1 MTEIPA
7 AGRPPFPAP
16 SPHTAGPRLIA
27 RLTTRRTGA
36 MLVRNTIVSTFA
48 FLLGL
53 LVLWVLVQRGGVN
66 AVLATAISFL
76 AANSLHYA
84 LGRAWIFRGTDRGVR
99 AGYLLFLINSGVGM
113 AITVTLF
120 AALLH
125 FTAIHYL
132 AARVIVSVFA
142 GLAMFVL
149 NAVLNFRQV

>member
-1 MTEIPA
+1 MPA
-7 AGRPPFPAP
+7 IGEPIFPPP
-16 SPHTAGPRLIA
+16 SPEAPRRRLVA
-27 RLTTRRTGA
+27 RLATPRVGA
-36 MLVRNTIVSTFA
+36 MLLRNTIVSTFV

-53 LVLWVLVQRGGVN
+53 VLLWGLVQWAGMN
-66 AVLATAISFL
+66 AVLAATIGFL
-76 AANSLHYA
+76 VANSLHYA
-84 LGRAWIFRGTDRGVR
+84 LGRAWIFRGTERGLR

-113 AITVTLF
+113 AITVGLF

-132 AARVIVSVFA
+132 LARAIVSVFA